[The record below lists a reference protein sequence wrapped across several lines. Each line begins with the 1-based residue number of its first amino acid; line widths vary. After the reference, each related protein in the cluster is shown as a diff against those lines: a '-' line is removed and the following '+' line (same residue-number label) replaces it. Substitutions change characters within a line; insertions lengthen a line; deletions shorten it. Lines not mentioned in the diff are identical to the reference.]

1 MECIILGMSRVDC
14 FVERRVLNT
23 KLGGWEYFF
32 SSIFLM
38 KRQTIKQNS
47 GIPFLLSI
55 FFNTLLLKK
64 IY

>member
-1 MECIILGMSRVDC
+1 MSRVDC

-47 GIPFLLSI
+47 GIPFFVVNL
-55 FFNTLLLKK
+55 F
-64 IY
+64 